1 MSVENSDNVLLAGEQ
16 TVEVEDWTRDEQFIT
31 DGRVGEANPE
41 LTKFMEV
48 MLWASSPAEDPPPAP
63 SPHALQDLEE
73 TGTAAEGSVS
83 VFDAP
88 RRRRHTP
95 REGNLPRPESG
106 GPPDSEGVMFPPAL
120 DLAGLD
126 EESYIG
132 RIQEISRYVQELTLQ
147 FGFNDRTI
155 PPCWASH
162 LSLVAILSGLYG
174 SYKCCFA
181 PVSQGEQV
189 ITYIRNLE
197 TARVCLER
205 LVQNSSCATGEHKPW
220 QLNYWAGEQL
230 ANTDKA
236 WWAKYL

>member
-1 MSVENSDNVLLAGEQ
+1 MSKASFDVG
-16 TVEVEDWTRDEQFIT
+16 IT
-31 DGRVGEANPE
+31 
-41 LTKFMEV
+41 
-48 MLWASSPAEDPPPAP
+48 
-63 SPHALQDLEE
+63 
-73 TGTAAEGSVS
+73 
-83 VFDAP
+83 
-88 RRRRHTP
+88 
-95 REGNLPRPESG
+95 GNLPRPESG